1 MDGSDA
7 ADHDTLSRSGRCE
20 VVAATGSAN
29 APTEA
34 LPHVVIIGGGFGG
47 LYAARALKRAPVRV
61 TLIDRRNFHLFQPLL
76 YQVATGGLS
85 PGEIASPLRSV
96 LKWHTRTSVILA
108 DVVDIDTQAKRV
120 VLADGAVAYDTLV
133 VAAGARHSYFGHA
146 EWEERAPGLKTLED
160 AIEIRRRIF
169 FAFESAEREAD
180 PVRRAAWLTFVIVG
194 AGATGVELAGALGE
208 IARDTLKHDF
218 RSIDPRD
225 AQIIL
230 VEGADRV
237 LPPYHPVL
245 SEKALS
251 ALTRLGVSVRLKT
264 MVVDMDAESVL
275 LRTGAGETRIRSNT
289 VVWAAGV
296 QASPLGQV
304 LATQT
309 QVPLDRAGRVMVGP
323 DLTVPG
329 HPDIFVIG
337 DLAHYAHQTQAPLP
351 GVAPVAMQQGRYVAE
366 TIDARVRGKATAPFR
381 YRDRGSMA
389 TIGRAAAVTDLGF
402 VRFNGTLAWLTWLFI
417 HLLYLVEFDNR
428 LLVLVQWAWNYLTW
442 NRGARLITGEER
454 PPASS
459 PPAENAVGGRAA
471 R

>member
-1 MDGSDA
+1 
-7 ADHDTLSRSGRCE
+7 
-20 VVAATGSAN
+20 VAAN
-29 APTEA
+29 ATTHAPADA
-34 LPHVVIIGGGFGG
+34 LPHVVIVGGGFGG

-96 LKWHTRTSVILA
+96 LKWHTRTRVILA
-108 DVVDIDTQAKRV
+108 EVVDIEPQNKRV
-120 VLADGAVAYDTLV
+120 ILGDGVVPYDTLV
-133 VAAGARHSYFGHA
+133 VAAGARHSYFGHP
-146 EWEERAPGLKTLED
+146 EWESRAPGLKTLED
-160 AIEIRRRIF
+160 AIELRRRIF
-169 FAFESAEREAD
+169 FAFESAEREED
-180 PVRRAAWLTFVIVG
+180 PLRRAAWLTFVIVG
-194 AGATGVELAGALGE
+194 AGPTGVELAGALGE

-218 RSIDPRD
+218 RSINPRD

-230 VEGADRV
+230 VEGTDRV

-245 SEKALS
+245 SAKAM
-251 ALTRLGVSVRLKT
+251 ARLTHLGVTVRLKT
-264 MVVDMDAESVL
+264 MVINMDDESVL

-304 LATQT
+304 LATHT
-309 QVPLDRAGRVMVGP
+309 GVALDRAGRVMVAP
-323 DLTVPG
+323 DLTVPSY
-329 HPDIFVIG
+329 PDIFVVG
-337 DLAHYAHQTQAPLP
+337 DLAHYAHQTQGPLP
-351 GVAPVAMQQGRYVAE
+351 GVAPVAMQQGRYVSG
-366 TIDARVRGKATAPFR
+366 TIEARLRGRAVEPFR

-389 TIGRAAAVTDLGF
+389 VIGRAAAVADLGW

-442 NRGARLITGEER
+442 NRGARLITAEER
-454 PPASS
+454 PLPGPTRREPAT
-459 PPAENAVGGRAA
+459 PP
-471 R
+471 